1 MTNETVNDIDQ
12 QEDLRALADDYIK
25 AWSATDANTRNDLVA
40 EVYAEDAEF
49 FSSEDGDLRLQG
61 RTDIAENIGHVNERD
76 IQGRGLAIK
85 HMGTF
90 VNHRV
95 AKVTW
100 QMVTND
106 GGVALAGMNVIVL
119 NSSGKIAQDFI
130 FIG

>member
-1 MTNETVNDIDQ
+1 MSTEPGNDIRQ
-12 QEDLRALADDYIK
+12 QEDLRTLADDYIK
-25 AWSATDANTRNDLVA
+25 AWSSTDADSRNELVA
-40 EVYAEDAEF
+40 AVYAEDAEF

-85 HMGTF
+85 RTGTF
-90 VNHRV
+90 VNHRL

-100 QMVTND
+100 QMVTDD
-106 GGVALAGMNVIVL
+106 GGVALTGMNVLVI
-119 NSSGKIAQDFI
+119 NSSGRIAQDFI